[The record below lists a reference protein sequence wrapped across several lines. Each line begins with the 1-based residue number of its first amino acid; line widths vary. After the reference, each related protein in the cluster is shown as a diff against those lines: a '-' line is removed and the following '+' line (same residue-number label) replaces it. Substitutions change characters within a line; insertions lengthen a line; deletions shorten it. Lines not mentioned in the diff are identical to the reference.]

1 MEFEWEPIVFAIN
14 DGVDSVVAL
23 FHPEVYGASPEEA
36 IYTVEGI
43 YTYGDGSE
51 SRYARL
57 YFGDG
62 VLQQVFGYT
71 GEGGTGAPREIIPNA
86 GDTFTVLDKWLDL
99 DERGNVAET
108 VMLEGGTLTFG
119 EQTFSWEALDAAAG
133 QYVVGFIVQDLDGNA
148 YESFAVVTVE

>member
-1 MEFEWEPIVFAIN
+1 ME
-14 DGVDSVVAL
+14 GV
-23 FHPEVYGASPEEA
+23 
-36 IYTVEGI
+36 
-43 YTYGDGSE
+43 YTYGDGGE

-62 VLQQVFGYT
+62 VVQQVFGYT
-71 GEGGTGAPREIIPNA
+71 GEGGTGAPREIIPSA